1 MEHRRIHHC
10 STDTAVMIFHVD
22 GTKPTD
28 NRIFVFG
35 SNRGGKHGAGAALE
49 ARLRFGALLGHGEGL
64 VGNSYAIPT
73 KTANFECLSLEEIE
87 QYVETFVL
95 FTLEN
100 PDMQF
105 FVTRV
110 GCGLAGNKDSD
121 IAPMFRGAINC
132 SFPENWRSYLT

>member
-1 MEHRRIHHC
+1 
-10 STDTAVMIFHVD
+10 MIFHADRTTPKD
-22 GTKPTD
+22 G
-28 NRIFVFG
+28 RIFVFG
-35 SNRGGKHGAGAALE
+35 SNLGGKHGAGAALE
-49 ARLRFGALLGHGEGL
+49 ARLRYGALLGKGEGL

-100 PDMQF
+100 PEMQF

-110 GCGLAGNKDSD
+110 GCGLAGNKDED
-121 IAPMFRGAINC
+121 IAPMFKGAINC
-132 SFPENWRSYLT
+132 SFPEDWQVYLNVR

>member
-1 MEHRRIHHC
+1 M
-10 STDTAVMIFHVD
+10 MIFHPDRTTPKD
-22 GTKPTD
+22 G
-28 NRIFVFG
+28 RIFVFG

-49 ARLRFGALLGHGEGL
+49 ARLRYGALLGQGEGL
-64 VGNSYAIPT
+64 VGKSYAIPT

-100 PDMQF
+100 PDMEF

-110 GCGLAGNKDSD
+110 GCGLAGNKDED
-121 IAPMFRGAINC
+121 IAPMFRDAINC
-132 SFPENWRSYLT
+132 SFPENWRSYLDE

>member
-1 MEHRRIHHC
+1 M
-10 STDTAVMIFHVD
+10 MIFHPD
-22 GTKPTD
+22 RTTPKD
-28 NRIFVFG
+28 SRIFVFG
-35 SNRGGKHGAGAALE
+35 SNLGGKHGAGAALE
-49 ARLRFGALLGHGEGL
+49 ARLRYGALLGQGEGL

-100 PDMQF
+100 PDMRF

-110 GCGLAGNKDSD
+110 GCGLAGNKDEAV
-121 IAPMFRGAINC
+121 APMFRGAINC
-132 SFPENWRSYLT
+132 SFPDTWTEFL

>member
-1 MEHRRIHHC
+1 M
-10 STDTAVMIFHVD
+10 SKTDMIFHPDRTTPKD
-22 GTKPTD
+22 G
-28 NRIFVFG
+28 RIFVFG

-95 FTLEN
+95 FTMEN

-121 IAPMFRGAINC
+121 IAPMFKGAINC
-132 SFPENWRSYLT
+132 SFPENWRSYLI